1 MSRDR
6 RKSDSQ
12 KFLAFLDKLKQAP
25 WLGNRKWWVDF
36 LFHFTDIRNAV
47 SILNSG
53 FLFSRDEA
61 KRQGIDFVDSANSQI
76 IDQTDATLTDKV
88 RFYFRPR
95 TPTLYRMEGFKPLNQ
110 RYEDAHCPVPIYF
123 LFNIRRIISLNDTS
137 FSDGSLARRGH
148 NLSTTADEFT
158 QLPFE
163 DIYHDTRFSSED
175 RDRIINA
182 RQAEVIYPKRIPL
195 NYLNYICCRSQA
207 EYETLYNLLA
217 PVVWNR
223 WESKV
228 RTRNPHLLF
237 NQEWLYIKDV
247 TLEKESIY
255 INFKRPSDTDFYGPF
270 KIRVDITDLWSG
282 EPYWFEQKYSN
293 IVAELENT
301 RLNLDLSG
309 RNISEYAVRVS
320 IDGKLAY
327 LGRYTSDDI
336 PF

>member
-6 RKSDSQ
+6 RKPDSQ
-12 KFLAFLDKLKQAP
+12 KFLAFLDKLKQEP

-36 LFHFTDIRNAV
+36 LFHFTDIKNAV

-53 FLFSRDEA
+53 FLFSRDEVE
-61 KRQGIDFVDSANSQI
+61 RQRIDFVDSANSQI

-95 TPTLYRMEGFKPLNQ
+95 TPTLYRMEGFKPPKGL
-110 RYEDAHCPVPIYF
+110 DAHCPVPVYF
-123 LFNIRRIISLNDTS
+123 LFDMREIISLNDTS
-137 FSDGSLARRGH
+137 FSAGSLARREH
-148 NLSTTADEFT
+148 NLFTTADEFT

-163 DIYHDTRFSSED
+163 DIYHDTGFTPED
-175 RDRIINA
+175 KDRIVNA
-182 RQAEVIYPKRIPL
+182 RHAEVIYPKRISL

-207 EYETLYNLLA
+207 EYETLYNLLS

-247 TLEKESIY
+247 TLEKESIH
-255 INFKRPSDTDFYGPF
+255 INFKRPNNTDFYGPF
-270 KIRVDITDLWSG
+270 KIRVDIEDQWTNNS
-282 EPYWFEQKYSN
+282 YYFEQEYTN

-301 RLNLDLSG
+301 RLNLDLSDII
-309 RNISEYAVRVS
+309 NISEYVVKVF
-320 IDGKLAY
+320 IDDNLAY
-327 LGRYTSDDI
+327 RGRYTSDDI